1 MTLID
6 TFLKAKGWQKGSEKT
21 HIAPFLPYLVA
32 DALYLVHEEHL
43 KGQLKQKAKRH
54 ANKMMEAYHR
64 FIHDFF
70 ACFPREQ
77 QNELIAMMD
86 ALDTHIHNDIEVLR
100 MQAQNVVIAMPPE
113 QRNIFSAVAAVR
125 VLSANIKYS
134 WQSIYRRSASEAI
147 PNKDIDGIYHH
158 GCELFREYSK
168 NTPRYLEHTD
178 LGNYPHIQQAEKAL
192 INSIIGFIEKYN
204 NGIY

>member
-32 DALYLVHEEHL
+32 DALYLVHDEHL
-43 KGQLKQKAKRH
+43 KGKLKQKAKMH
-54 ANKMMEAYHR
+54 ANKMMDAYHR

-70 ACFPREQ
+70 ACFPSEQ

-100 MQAQNVVIAMPPE
+100 MQAQNVVIEMPPE

-147 PNKDIDGIYHH
+147 PNKDIDAIYHH

-178 LGNYPHIQQAEKAL
+178 LGNYLHIQQAEKAL

-204 NGIY
+204 ENSN